1 MHFLFTAP
9 RFHTNQHF
17 AVKAL
22 IDAGHE
28 VSFLALTKT
37 RSEVY
42 DALDPTIL
50 GTSALVNTGRLKLPP
65 LLPYWTLMW
74 KLKPEVVVVR
84 DPNTGYG
91 LLSIATARLMRRT
104 TVFYSQTLMHRR
116 LKWWERFIRMFP
128 AWLAR
133 AKWITP
139 LLGSPDSYPPA
150 FDALRYVPFVM
161 EPQTSPREKKW
172 LREGT
177 VRVLCIAKFMRRKNH
192 HLIVQAIAR
201 LAERHNVRATIIG
214 ECVIEENFELLSE
227 VQELAVSLG
236 VEDLVDI
243 KLNLPYW
250 DVQREYTEH
259 DLFVLP
265 SRDEPAA
272 VSPLEAMSH
281 SLPVICSDSNGTQC
295 YIRPDENG
303 YVFRTDDLDHL
314 VECIERIIS
323 DRSRLKEMGARSYD
337 LVVSEH
343 SPLRYVESMVSI
355 ANGEG

>member
-9 RFHTNQHF
+9 RYHTNQHF

-22 IDAGHE
+22 LDAGHE
-28 VSFLALTKT
+28 VTFLALTNT
-37 RSEVY
+37 LSEVY
-42 DALDPTIL
+42 DALSPHVL
-50 GTSALVNTGRLKLPP
+50 GRSSAMQVARIRVPP
-65 LLPYWTLMW
+65 LFRFWKLMW
-74 KLKPEVVVVR
+74 RIKPDVVVVR
-84 DPNTGYG
+84 DPNTSYG
-91 LLSIATARLMRRT
+91 FLSIATARLMGRT
-104 TVFYSQTLMHRR
+104 TIFYGQTLMHRR
-116 LKWWERFIRMFP
+116 LKWWEIFIRCFP

-150 FDALRYVPFVM
+150 FGALRYVPFVM
-161 EPQTSPREKKW
+161 EPQTSPKEKKW

-201 LAERHNVRATIIG
+201 LSERHNVRATIIG
-214 ECVIEENFELLSE
+214 ECTIEENFELLSE

-236 VEDLVDI
+236 VEGLVDI

-250 DVQREYTEH
+250 EVQEEYARH

-265 SRDEPAA
+265 SRNEPAA

-295 YIRPDENG
+295 YIRPGENG
-303 YVFRTDDLDHL
+303 YIFRTDDLDHL
-314 VECIERIIS
+314 VECIERIIG
-323 DRSRLKEMGARSYD
+323 DRDRLKEMGARSYD
-337 LVVSEH
+337 LVLSEH
-343 SPLRYVESMVSI
+343 SPGRYVERMVSI

>member
-9 RFHTNQHF
+9 RYHTNQHF

-42 DALDPTIL
+42 DALAPMVL
-50 GTSALVNTGRLKLPP
+50 GTSTLLSTGRLKVPP
-65 LLPYWTLMW
+65 LLPFWSLMW
-74 KLKPEVVVVR
+74 RLKPEVVVVR

-116 LKWWERFIRMFP
+116 LIWWKKFIRAFP

-139 LLGSPDSYPPA
+139 LLGSPDDYPPA
-150 FDALRYVPFVM
+150 FGALRYVPFVM
-161 EPQTSPREKKW
+161 EPQTSPKDRKW
-172 LREGT
+172 FRGGA
-177 VRVLCIAKFMRRKNH
+177 VGVLCIAKFMRRKNH

-214 ECVIEENFELLSE
+214 ECTNDEHFELLSE
-227 VQELAVSLG
+227 IQELTVSLG

-243 KLNLPYW
+243 GLNLPYW
-250 DVQREYTEH
+250 EVQEEYARH

-281 SLPVICSDSNGTQC
+281 SLPVICSDSNGTRC
-295 YIRPDENG
+295 YIRPGENG

-314 VECIERIIS
+314 VECMERVII
-323 DRSRLKEMGARSYD
+323 DRDRLKRMGARSYE
-337 LVVSEH
+337 LVLSEH
-343 SPLRYVESMVSI
+343 SPEKYVESMVAI
-355 ANGEG
+355 AEGRG